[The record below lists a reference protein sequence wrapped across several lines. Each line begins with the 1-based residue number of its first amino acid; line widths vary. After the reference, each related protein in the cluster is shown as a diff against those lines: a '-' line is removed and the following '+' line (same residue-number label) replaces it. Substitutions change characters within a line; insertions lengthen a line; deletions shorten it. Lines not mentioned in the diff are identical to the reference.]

1 MNNIL
6 GKVGF
11 EPTIAFAN
19 RFTVCHLKPLS
30 HFPKISTYSIR
41 ESNPSFRRERA
52 MCYPIH

>member
-11 EPTIAFAN
+11 EPTIACAS

-30 HFPKISTYSIR
+30 HFPKKWSLRTGIEPAFS
-41 ESNPSFRRERA
+41 P
-52 MCYPIH
+52 